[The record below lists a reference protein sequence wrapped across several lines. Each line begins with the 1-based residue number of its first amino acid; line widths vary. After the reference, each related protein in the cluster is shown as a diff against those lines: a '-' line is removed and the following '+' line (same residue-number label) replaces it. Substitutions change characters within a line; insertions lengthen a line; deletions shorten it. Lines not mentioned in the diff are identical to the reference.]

1 MNSPHLFSFG
11 GGVQSTAALVL
22 AATGRIDYRS
32 FVFANVGDDSEN
44 PGTLAYVRDVA
55 IPYAESSGLELTT
68 LQRKRRDGTIE
79 TLLERVER
87 SKRSIPIPVRMSN
100 GAPGNRQC
108 TFDFKIRPIAQELKR
123 RGATKDNPWTVG
135 LGISVD
141 EIHRARTNSGIAWEL
156 LAYPLLDLKLNRH
169 DCLALIRDAGL
180 PQPPKSSC
188 WFCPF
193 HDTRTWQ
200 EMRANQPGLF
210 EKSAALEES
219 INEKRGRLGR
229 DRVFFSGRCKP
240 LREAIKETGQ
250 IEMEGCDSGYCF
262 T

>member
-1 MNSPHLFSFG
+1 MTRLFSFG

-22 AATGRIDYRS
+22 AAQGKIDYRA

-44 PGTLAYVRDVA
+44 PATLAYVRDHAGPFAKSVG
-55 IPYAESSGLELTT
+55 IELLT
-68 LQRKRRDGTIE
+68 LQKRRRDGSTE
-79 TLLERVER
+79 TLLGRINR
-87 SKRSIPIPVRMSN
+87 SQKSIPIPVRMSN

-108 TFDFKIRPIAQELKR
+108 TFDFKIRLIAQELKR
-123 RGATKDNPWTVG
+123 RGATKEVPGTVG

-141 EIHRARTNSGIAWEL
+141 EIHRARTDSGIAWEL
-156 LAYPLLDLKLNRH
+156 LAYPLLDLHLNRQ
-169 DCLALIRDAGL
+169 DCLSLIREAGL

-200 EMRANQPGLF
+200 KMRVEDPDMFQRA
-210 EKSAALEES
+210 AALEDT
-219 INEKRGRLGR
+219 INMKRGRMGR
-229 DRVFFSGRCKP
+229 DRVFFSSRGRP
-240 LREAIKETGQ
+240 LAEAIQETGQ
-250 IEMEGCDSGYCF
+250 IEMEGCDGGYCF

>member
-1 MNSPHLFSFG
+1 MKLFSFG

-22 AATGRIDYRS
+22 AAQGQIDFRT
-32 FVFANVGDDSEN
+32 FIFCNVGDDSEN
-44 PGTLAYVRDVA
+44 PGTLEYVRNH
-55 IPYAESSGLELTT
+55 AEPFAVTSGVEFVT
-68 LQRKRRDGTIE
+68 LQRVRSDGTTE
-79 TLLERVER
+79 TLLERINR

-108 TFDFKIRPIAQELKR
+108 TFDFKIRLVSQELKR
-123 RGATKDNPWTVG
+123 RGATKENPGTVG

-141 EIHRARTNSGIAWEL
+141 EIHRARTDSGIAWQL
-156 LAYPLLDLKLNRH
+156 LAYPLLDLRLNRN
-169 DCLALIRDAGL
+169 DCLSIIRTAGL

-200 EMRANQPGLF
+200 DMRATQPEQF
-210 EKSAALEES
+210 ERAALLEES
-219 INEKRGRLGR
+219 INLTRNRTGR
-229 DRVFFSGRCKP
+229 DRVFFSGRGKP
-240 LREAIKETGQ
+240 LRDAIQETGQ
-250 IEMEGCDSGYCF
+250 IEMEGCDAGYCF